1 MADLPDLHEL
11 ASEHFT
17 YADFAT
23 AARLG
28 AKQALKT
35 LHRHWN
41 GSYWAISEHCENIL
55 EPVEAEDQPKLPAT
69 LFRNLLAL

>member
-17 YADFAT
+17 YTDLCHCSETWRKTGVENAP
-23 AARLG
+23 
-28 AKQALKT
+28 QALE
-35 LHRHWN
+35 
-41 GSYWAISEHCENIL
+41 SYWAISEHCENIL